1 MIYPAHYL
9 EIVLADVIGGYGYGG
24 RGEGLLQTKHNAAV
38 TGGGGGARPV
48 PTLPTWTPVSPVP
61 LVWVSDTI
69 LFNKPVWFIHQ
80 EATFCY
86 LLQLF
91 SPIKC

>member
-38 TGGGGGARPV
+38 TGGGD
-48 PTLPTWTPVSPVP
+48 
-61 LVWVSDTI
+61 SD
-69 LFNKPVWFIHQ
+69 LHAFYF
-80 EATFCY
+80 
-86 LLQLF
+86 LD
-91 SPIKC
+91 

>member
-38 TGGGGGARPV
+38 TGGGARLV
-48 PTLPTWTPVSPVP
+48 PTLLQYNQILGTPTYTPFIFWT
-61 LVWVSDTI
+61 
-69 LFNKPVWFIHQ
+69 
-80 EATFCY
+80 E
-86 LLQLF
+86 
-91 SPIKC
+91 

>member
-38 TGGGGGARPV
+38 TGGGT
-48 PTLPTWTPVSPVP
+48 PTYTPFIFWT
-61 LVWVSDTI
+61 
-69 LFNKPVWFIHQ
+69 
-80 EATFCY
+80 E
-86 LLQLF
+86 
-91 SPIKC
+91 

>member
-38 TGGGGGARPV
+38 TGGGTTGNDVEIRE
-48 PTLPTWTPVSPVP
+48 SP
-61 LVWVSDTI
+61 
-69 LFNKPVWFIHQ
+69 
-80 EATFCY
+80 
-86 LLQLF
+86 
-91 SPIKC
+91 